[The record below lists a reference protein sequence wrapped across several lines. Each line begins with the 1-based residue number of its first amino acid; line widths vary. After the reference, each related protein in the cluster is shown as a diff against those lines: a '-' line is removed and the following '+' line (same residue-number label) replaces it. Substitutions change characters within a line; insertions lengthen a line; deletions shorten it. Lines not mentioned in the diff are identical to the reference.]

1 MWWWIDMIFPP
12 IKREWVWH
20 LHQSDLPV
28 HPRGPGIITDK
39 KRLPPE
45 IENDN
50 LWLICVLGDKSWRY
64 TTLFWSSD
72 QIFPM
77 FGLKYCEN
85 MKYNILRP
93 CVPETIRVEETQ
105 HLCSGRLIWYSQCL
119 TYNIMIFSKYWDRK
133 YDIPGPCV
141 PQMIRVEKT
150 HHGSVL
156 VVWPD
161 IPVQCLFVWTRHD
174 KQCREGVPYKWYTPT
189 ATHKWKC
196 HIYIFVI
203 IIHNSLALSDLV
215 TQTVSDRISTQ
226 YSGVS
231 LCITVYHCLPLCITL
246 CHCMSQCVTVYFCVS
261 LGITKCHCVSLC
273 VIVCH

>member
-1 MWWWIDMIFPP
+1 
-12 IKREWVWH
+12 
-20 LHQSDLPV
+20 
-28 HPRGPGIITDK
+28 
-39 KRLPPE
+39 
-45 IENDN
+45 
-50 LWLICVLGDKSWRY
+50 
-64 TTLFWSSD
+64 
-72 QIFPM
+72 
-77 FGLKYCEN
+77 
-85 MKYNILRP
+85 
-93 CVPETIRVEETQ
+93 
-105 HLCSGRLIWYSQCL
+105 
-119 TYNIMIFSKYWDRK
+119 
-133 YDIPGPCV
+133 
-141 PQMIRVEKT
+141 MIRVEKT

-231 LCITVYHCLPLCITL
+231 LCITMCHCVSPCVTVCHSVSLFTNVCHCLSLCVTVCHLYHCLPLCITL
-246 CHCMSQCVTVYFCVS
+246 CHCVSLFTTVCHWVSLSVTVY
-261 LGITKCHCVSLC
+261 HYVSLC
-273 VIVCH
+273 VTRCHCLPLCITVH